1 MLSGTA
7 NVGKKALGWVRGS
20 VGACASGIGKTLTRE
35 QIERLVVTLYKELPA
50 AFIKKTPTPTLCILV
65 GDEVVGRLLMNMC
78 KQALQGSPDAHERL
92 VHIAFMLTK
101 TSKDVLFRIPKE
113 YLCEIISRA
122 TNTTQRVA
130 MLQNTVDF
138 HKKFGNEDFRD
149 LGMRAG
155 RAFANEA
162 GDGPYDMQG
171 GRGGGGRGGMPMF
184 VNNVYPRGPI
194 RRGNAG
200 GGGNAA
206 VYFNAPPNQ
215 NPWTHYGGQAR
226 TAHQAACCQV
236 VQSAVNNAHRMR
248 AESIAG
254 ALNPYTK
261 VGKTEEPSPGVPGSS
276 KDGNALRGDKVFGPG
291 RFSAAKTADK
301 LCATTVS
308 SSPSRPMESS
318 ALITCP
324 SCGKQKAPEGF
335 NNRSLRLHGP
345 CRECRAEDNKK
356 FKASKE
362 GYFRH
367 LIRNLATARKKSAR
381 KTSLSISLFVRDL
394 VEIWETQGGK
404 CAITGINMTH
414 GPDAEV
420 PGRSAVIDVIDPS
433 REISRSNVRLVC
445 RKVKRMKGN
454 DDVESFRNFCA
465 LVAKA
470 SDDAALDGTDFE
482 FDTADME
489 DDVEEPGASTRQ
501 RWADEEEETV

>member
-130 MLQNTVDF
+130 MLQNTFDF
-138 HKKFGNEDFRD
+138 NKKFGNEDFRD

-162 GDGPYDMQG
+162 GDGPYDMGG
-171 GRGGGGRGGMPMF
+171 GRGGGGKGGMPMF

-291 RFSAAKTADK
+291 YLWGGLFNDEPSGAGPTAPPVVLDEEK
-301 LCATTVS
+301 KITTEVVKS
-308 SSPSRPMESS
+308 IVGE
-318 ALITCP
+318 A
-324 SCGKQKAPEGF
+324 KAPEVETALGHIYDELSKRDMPQEVLEDKFHTKGGPKQHRVRGTKRKRSPSPAPSQLSGF
-335 NNRSLRLHGP
+335 
-345 CRECRAEDNKK
+345 
-356 FKASKE
+356 
-362 GYFRH
+362 
-367 LIRNLATARKKSAR
+367 
-381 KTSLSISLFVRDL
+381 
-394 VEIWETQGGK
+394 W
-404 CAITGINMTH
+404 
-414 GPDAEV
+414 
-420 PGRSAVIDVIDPS
+420 DP
-433 REISRSNVRLVC
+433 
-445 RKVKRMKGN
+445 
-454 DDVESFRNFCA
+454 
-465 LVAKA
+465 LVAARANYENNSYDTGRHMELTTQELRKA
-470 SDDAALDGTDFE
+470 
-482 FDTADME
+482 
-489 DDVEEPGASTRQ
+489 VRQ
-501 RWADEEEETV
+501 QEADEMSEGISPSQLTEGTQWYTAKPTFSSTDKEREEDAQSKVHYDRPRTRH

>member
-171 GRGGGGRGGMPMF
+171 GRG
-184 VNNVYPRGPI
+184 
-194 RRGNAG
+194 AG
-200 GGGNAA
+200 GGE
-206 VYFNAPPNQ
+206 
-215 NPWTHYGGQAR
+215 
-226 TAHQAACCQV
+226 ACRC
-236 VQSAVNNAHRMR
+236 S
-248 AESIAG
+248 
-254 ALNPYTK
+254 
-261 VGKTEEPSPGVPGSS
+261 
-276 KDGNALRGDKVFGPG
+276 
-291 RFSAAKTADK
+291 
-301 LCATTVS
+301 
-308 SSPSRPMESS
+308 
-318 ALITCP
+318 
-324 SCGKQKAPEGF
+324 
-335 NNRSLRLHGP
+335 
-345 CRECRAEDNKK
+345 
-356 FKASKE
+356 
-362 GYFRH
+362 
-367 LIRNLATARKKSAR
+367 
-381 KTSLSISLFVRDL
+381 
-394 VEIWETQGGK
+394 
-404 CAITGINMTH
+404 
-414 GPDAEV
+414 
-420 PGRSAVIDVIDPS
+420 
-433 REISRSNVRLVC
+433 
-445 RKVKRMKGN
+445 
-454 DDVESFRNFCA
+454 
-465 LVAKA
+465 
-470 SDDAALDGTDFE
+470 
-482 FDTADME
+482 
-489 DDVEEPGASTRQ
+489 
-501 RWADEEEETV
+501 

>member
-1 MLSGTA
+1 MGPRQRR
-7 NVGKKALGWVRGS
+7 GVRER
-20 VGACASGIGKTLTRE
+20 IGKTLTRE
-35 QIERLVVTLYKELPA
+35 QIERLVATLYKELPA

-138 HKKFGNEDFRD
+138 HKRFGNEDFRD

-155 RAFANEA
+155 RAFADEA

-206 VYFNAPPNQ
+206 VYFTAPPNQ

-291 RFSAAKTADK
+291 YLWGGLVYDEPPPASTPPPPPPPPTGGSTSPKAPGRPPSPPGGGAGA
-301 LCATTVS
+301 S
-308 SSPSRPMESS
+308 SS
-318 ALITCP
+318 
-324 SCGKQKAPEGF
+324 APYDAAIVEKLSDEDKIKVDDAVIHVLGYAHHR
-335 NNRSLRLHGP
+335 NHTTYDLQDTLEESLRHDGIG
-345 CRECRAEDNKK
+345 EDII
-356 FKASKE
+356 KAVVDNV
-362 GYFRH
+362 GAYIDTH
-367 LIRNLATARKKSAR
+367 VKKSEGLFGET
-381 KTSLSISLFVRDL
+381 KWTSGEKKKYEEWIANNIS
-394 VEIWETQGGK
+394 GK
-404 CAITGINMTH
+404 GPMT
-414 GPDAEV
+414 E
-420 PGRSAVIDVIDPS
+420 
-433 REISRSNVRLVC
+433 
-445 RKVKRMKGN
+445 KQ
-454 DDVESFRNFCA
+454 
-465 LVAKA
+465 
-470 SDDAALDGTDFE
+470 LDE
-482 FDTADME
+482 LY
-489 DDVEEPGASTRQ
+489 R
-501 RWADEEEETV
+501 

>member
-35 QIERLVVTLYKELPA
+35 QIERLVATLYKELPA

-138 HKKFGNEDFRD
+138 NKKFGNEDFRD

-206 VYFNAPPNQ
+206 VYFNAP
-215 NPWTHYGGQAR
+215 
-226 TAHQAACCQV
+226 
-236 VQSAVNNAHRMR
+236 
-248 AESIAG
+248 
-254 ALNPYTK
+254 
-261 VGKTEEPSPGVPGSS
+261 VG
-276 KDGNALRGDKVFGPG
+276 
-291 RFSAAKTADK
+291 
-301 LCATTVS
+301 
-308 SSPSRPMESS
+308 RP
-318 ALITCP
+318 
-324 SCGKQKAPEGF
+324 
-335 NNRSLRLHGP
+335 
-345 CRECRAEDNKK
+345 
-356 FKASKE
+356 
-362 GYFRH
+362 
-367 LIRNLATARKKSAR
+367 
-381 KTSLSISLFVRDL
+381 
-394 VEIWETQGGK
+394 
-404 CAITGINMTH
+404 
-414 GPDAEV
+414 
-420 PGRSAVIDVIDPS
+420 
-433 REISRSNVRLVC
+433 
-445 RKVKRMKGN
+445 
-454 DDVESFRNFCA
+454 
-465 LVAKA
+465 
-470 SDDAALDGTDFE
+470 
-482 FDTADME
+482 
-489 DDVEEPGASTRQ
+489 
-501 RWADEEEETV
+501 

>member
-200 GGGNAA
+200 GGGTRLCISTRLRTRTRGRITAA
-206 VYFNAPPNQ
+206 RRAPH
-215 NPWTHYGGQAR
+215 TKR
-226 TAHQAACCQV
+226 RV
-236 VQSAVNNAHRMR
+236 VS
-248 AESIAG
+248 
-254 ALNPYTK
+254 
-261 VGKTEEPSPGVPGSS
+261 
-276 KDGNALRGDKVFGPG
+276 